1 MKKFTETKIVKL
13 TEKFDRQLL
22 KILNNE
28 LKAVKEAKEQII
40 KTLKPGSDDGLL
52 VA

>member
-1 MKKFTETKIVKL
+1 MKKLNDTKIVKL

-28 LKAVKEAKEQII
+28 LKAVREAKDQII